1 MGRCWQKSKGGEKKS
16 MKDGNV
22 HSPTSP
28 EVMQYNM
35 LPNGAA
41 EVWIRKNITQ
51 ASAPSDVG
59 EGMEYVYEEVY
70 FQTTA
75 TKEQIEENLG
85 AYWTIGESWEPE
97 RPKTQEEKIR
107 ELEEKLQESRNEN
120 DLAIAELTML
130 MAAMMGGEESF

>member
-1 MGRCWQKSKGGEKKS
+1 

-22 HSPTSP
+22 HSPTAP
-28 EVMQYNM
+28 EAMKYNA
-35 LPNGAA
+35 LPGGMA

-51 ASAPSDVG
+51 TSVPSDIG

-70 FQTTA
+70 FRTAA

-130 MAAMMGGEESF
+130 MAAVIGGEESV

>member
-1 MGRCWQKSKGGEKKS
+1 

-22 HSPTSP
+22 HSPTAP
-28 EVMQYNM
+28 EAMQYNA
-35 LPNGAA
+35 LPGGMA

-51 ASAPSDVG
+51 TSVPSDIG
-59 EGMEYVYEEVY
+59 EGTEYVYEEVY
-70 FQTTA
+70 FQTAA

-97 RPKTQEEKIR
+97 KPKTQEEKIR

-130 MAAMMGGEESF
+130 MAAVIGGEESV

>member
-1 MGRCWQKSKGGEKKS
+1 

-28 EVMQYNM
+28 ETIQYNA
-35 LPNGAA
+35 LPGGMA

-51 ASAPSDVG
+51 ASVHSDIG

-130 MAAMMGGEESF
+130 MAAVIGGEESV

>member
-1 MGRCWQKSKGGEKKS
+1 

-22 HSPTSP
+22 HSPTAP
-28 EVMQYNM
+28 EAMQYNA
-35 LPNGAA
+35 LPGGMA

-51 ASAPSDVG
+51 TSVPSDIG
-59 EGMEYVYEEVY
+59 EGTEYVYEEVY
-70 FQTTA
+70 FQTAA
-75 TKEQIEENLG
+75 TKEQIEENLD

-97 RPKTQEEKIR
+97 KPKTQEEKIR

-130 MAAMMGGEESF
+130 MAAVIGGEESV

>member
-1 MGRCWQKSKGGEKKS
+1 M
-16 MKDGNV
+16 
-22 HSPTSP
+22 
-28 EVMQYNM
+28 
-35 LPNGAA
+35 A

-51 ASAPSDVG
+51 TSVPSDIG

-75 TKEQIEENLG
+75 TKEQIEENLD
-85 AYWTIGESWEPE
+85 AYWAIGEAWEPE

-107 ELEEKLQESRNEN
+107 ELEEKLQENRNEN

-130 MAAMMGGEESF
+130 MAAMMGGEESV

>member
-1 MGRCWQKSKGGEKKS
+1 

-22 HSPTSP
+22 HSPTAP
-28 EVMQYNM
+28 EAMQYNA
-35 LPNGAA
+35 LPGGMA

-51 ASAPSDVG
+51 TSVPSDIG

-75 TKEQIEENLG
+75 TKEQIEENLD
-85 AYWTIGESWEPE
+85 AYWAIGEAWEPE

-107 ELEEKLQESRNEN
+107 ELEEKLQENRNEN

-130 MAAMMGGEESF
+130 MAAMMGGEESV

>member
-1 MGRCWQKSKGGEKKS
+1 M
-16 MKDGNV
+16 
-22 HSPTSP
+22 
-28 EVMQYNM
+28 
-35 LPNGAA
+35 A

-51 ASAPSDVG
+51 ASVPSDVG

-107 ELEEKLQESRNEN
+107 ELEEKLRESRNEN

-130 MAAMMGGEESF
+130 MAAVIGGEESV

>member
-1 MGRCWQKSKGGEKKS
+1 

-22 HSPTSP
+22 HSPTAP
-28 EVMQYNM
+28 EAMQYNA
-35 LPNGAA
+35 LPGGIA

-51 ASAPSDVG
+51 TSVPSDIG
-59 EGMEYVYEEVY
+59 EGTEYVYEEVY
-70 FQTTA
+70 FQTAA
-75 TKEQIEENLG
+75 TKEQIEENLD

-97 RPKTQEEKIR
+97 KPKTQEEKIR

-130 MAAMMGGEESF
+130 MAAVIGGEESV

>member
-1 MGRCWQKSKGGEKKS
+1 

-22 HSPTSP
+22 HSPTAP
-28 EVMQYNM
+28 EAMQYNA
-35 LPNGAA
+35 LPGGMA

-51 ASAPSDVG
+51 TSAPSDVG

-70 FQTTA
+70 FQTAA
-75 TKEQIEENLG
+75 TKEQIEENLD

-97 RPKTQEEKIR
+97 KPKTQEEKIR

-130 MAAMMGGEESF
+130 MAAVIGGEESV